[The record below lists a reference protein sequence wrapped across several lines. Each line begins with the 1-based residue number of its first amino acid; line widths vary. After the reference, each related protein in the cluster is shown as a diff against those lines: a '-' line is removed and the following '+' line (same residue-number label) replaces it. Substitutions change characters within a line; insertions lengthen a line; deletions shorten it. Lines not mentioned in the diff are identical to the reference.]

1 MYCLQLVETYTY
13 GRGHA
18 QRQAYKLA
26 TRQAQRVIISAPSG
40 RVCSTVPLCA
50 GTVPHAAQLQL
61 QAHSWKS
68 IDALTHKPSDH
79 AQRSN
84 EHAGRT
90 RRDSGK
96 DRHPI
101 INTFSVLVMARVS
114 RASYALSPPHCAN
127 EHEWL
132 GQT

>member
-18 QRQAYKLA
+18 KRQACKLA

-50 GTVPHAAQLQL
+50 GTAAVPHAAQL

-68 IDALTHKPSDH
+68 IDALTPQ
-79 AQRSN
+79 A
-84 EHAGRT
+84 
-90 RRDSGK
+90 
-96 DRHPI
+96 
-101 INTFSVLVMARVS
+101 V
-114 RASYALSPPHCAN
+114 
-127 EHEWL
+127 
-132 GQT
+132 